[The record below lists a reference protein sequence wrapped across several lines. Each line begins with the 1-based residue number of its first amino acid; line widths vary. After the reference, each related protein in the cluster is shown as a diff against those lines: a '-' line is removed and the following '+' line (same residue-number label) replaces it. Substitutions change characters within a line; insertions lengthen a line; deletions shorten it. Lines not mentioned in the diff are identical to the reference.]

1 MNWFKKISSFNL
13 KFTDEIEQDIQEIA
27 KTVLEYYLNNSQ
39 EPQYLGSVKF
49 TDPYQNTQREVNIIV
64 LPSSKTSDQFGYY
77 DPNEETVSIFP
88 HNLRTKITN
97 RTLLFNA
104 FEDGIRHEIAH
115 VIDPKLKIK
124 ETGKDKYLSPEEF
137 DAYSKQITEQLKR
150 EIENNN
156 NIQPIIEEWLRTDIL
171 QDGNPIL
178 NYIEALTAWDQSD
191 QENNTNYIR
200 KLKLR
205 IYNEILAKENEDV

>member
-13 KFTDEIEQDIQEIA
+13 RFTDEIEQDIQEIA
-27 KTVLEYYLNNSQ
+27 QTVLEYYLNNIQ

-49 TDPYQNTQREVNIIV
+49 TDPYQNTQRKVNIVV
-64 LPSSKTSDQFGYY
+64 LPSSKTNDQFGYY

-88 HNLRTKITN
+88 HNLQTKIKN
-97 RTLLFNA
+97 KTLLFNA

-124 ETGKDKYLSPEEF
+124 ETGKDNYLSPEEF

-150 EIENNN
+150 EIKNNK
-156 NIQPIIEEWLRTDIL
+156 NIKPVVEEYLRTNTL
-171 QDGNPIL
+171 QRSNPISNFTEIL
-178 NYIEALTAWDQSD
+178 EIWNKSD
-191 QENNTNYIR
+191 QENNTDYIR
-200 KLKLR
+200 RLKLR
-205 IYNEILAKENEDV
+205 IYNEVLQEI